1 MTSNSRKVAIL
12 KFGGTSV
19 GTGSRLIQVG
29 KIVKTVELEFAP
41 IVVVSAMSS
50 GSKTQGTTSM
60 LLEAVNEILKPEST
74 KYLQIVDEI
83 QKSHIAAANDALATH
98 KDILTAL
105 EADIIMECGKLRSFM
120 AAAEIVDEISP
131 KSRDAIV
138 SMGEKLS
145 ARVFTA
151 VLQSQVISLS

>member
-1 MTSNSRKVAIL
+1 MSFDSRKIGIL

-19 GTGSRLIQVG
+19 GTGSRLIQVA

-41 IVVVSAMSS
+41 IIVVSAMSS
-50 GSKTQGTTSM
+50 GTKSQGTTSM

-74 KYLQIVDEI
+74 KHLQIVDEI
-83 QKSHIAAANDALATH
+83 QKSHIAAANDALSSH
-98 KDILTAL
+98 KEILAL
-105 EADIIMECGKLRSFM
+105 LERDIIMECGKLRSFM
-120 AAAEIVDEISP
+120 AAAEIVEEISP

-151 VLQSQVISLS
+151 VLQSQVMC